1 MSAVPASTA
10 PVPAASTQ
18 PSLIRRQHT
27 VLGVCEG
34 LGEDLGFNPVILRI
48 LFAGGVYFAPLA
60 VIGTYFFLGAALAVA
75 RWAYPVPTASS
86 VQPSQATDSQ
96 NDAEELKIAA

>member
-1 MSAVPASTA
+1 MSAATA
-10 PVPAASTQ
+10 PATASATTQ

-34 LGEDLGFNPVILRI
+34 IGEDLGFNPVILRI

-60 VIGTYFFLGAALAVA
+60 VIGTYFFLGGALALA
-75 RWAYPVPTASS
+75 RWAYPVPIASPAL
-86 VQPSQATDSQ
+86 PSQAVDSQ
-96 NDAEELKIAA
+96 NDSEEMKIAA

>member
-1 MSAVPASTA
+1 MSAVTAPAAPAPASAT
-10 PVPAASTQ
+10 TQ

-60 VIGTYFFLGAALAVA
+60 VIGSYFFLGAALALA
-75 RWAYPVPTASS
+75 RWAYPVPTASA
-86 VQPSQATDSQ
+86 QPQPAIDSQ
-96 NDAEELKIAA
+96 NDDEEMKIAA

>member
-1 MSAVPASTA
+1 MSAASAPAS
-10 PVPAASTQ
+10 ASTQ

-75 RWAYPVPTASS
+75 RWAYPVPTAAP

>member
-1 MSAVPASTA
+1 MSAASATA
-10 PVPAASTQ
+10 PAPAVQ

-34 LGEDLGFNPVILRI
+34 IGEDLGFNPVVLRI

-60 VIGTYFFLGAALAVA
+60 VIGTYFFLGGALALA
-75 RWAYPVPTASS
+75 RWAYPVPTASPAL
-86 VQPSQATDSQ
+86 PSQATDSQ